1 MESDTNSNSL
11 DFVISNGIR
20 FLESLTRHYGH
31 EKGQEVWEAMGNA
44 LGTEVKGKIFFA
56 MIAGNHFTRTLNFS
70 STPFSEGVPII
81 KALREY
87 TGISL
92 VEAKNILDRSRTSNV
107 DLTVEVSKVRA
118 LAQKLISLNCTVYY

>member
-1 MESDTNSNSL
+1 MESNSNSDSL

-20 FLESLTRHYGH
+20 FLESLTRHYGP

-56 MIAGNHFTRTLNFS
+56 MIAGNHSTRTLKFS
-70 STPFSEGVPII
+70 STPASQGVPII

-92 VEAKNILDRSRTSNV
+92 VEAKNIWDRSKTSNIELTV
-107 DLTVEVSKVRA
+107 DLSKVRD
-118 LAQKLISLNCTVYY
+118 LAQKLISLDCTVYY